1 MKSSIMKTLKYT
13 PLVLVIVYIAYSL
26 GFSLLP
32 PFRAV
37 TIQEIQTKQTDSLA
51 IGRDRSN
58 ILGDSVTIV
67 GRVIAPPRVSPAN
80 NDFRT
85 LLRGSSSWQ
94 CYIQD
99 TASGLFGGITLRQA
113 TRGPQTLIDL
123 IDTGAVIRVKGYV
136 QEFWGT
142 NSVPSNTGWLT
153 QLQIDTLG
161 IAPGQLQIDI
171 LQASGKRPTPKAVTI
186 PDFGTGVFP
195 NGTINYVNGEKY
207 EGMYVEF
214 RNVTAGPGLANRQP
228 FSIQDENGNTLYIRD
243 FSNFFSRQPSG
254 DTLSPNYQP
263 PPSGTAINYI
273 RGVIINANNEGTFG
287 SNLPY
292 ALVPIYPNDISIGN
306 APPQLSAP
314 TRAPG
319 VPLPSDSPAITVT
332 ATDVALL
339 NPLTISNVKLFW
351 RTNGGAFSNVNMPV
365 VTGNIYSATLP
376 QTAAGTLVEYFMRAE
391 DNLGG
396 VKLLPSDTSLS
407 KLFYV
412 TRTSDSM
419 SIQDVQY
426 CPNRSGRS
434 GFENAS
440 VRGIEGVVTADTS
453 DIRNFSFS
461 SSAGTQTSPAR
472 VMIQNGQGQYSGI
485 WIFGPSVNNLR
496 RGDRV
501 RVKGTVKE
509 EFSVT
514 RVETASASDV
524 VVLGN
529 NQTLPNPEIL
539 TTSVFMNNK
548 PDGDPT
554 VEPWESV
561 LIRVNTTSKI
571 TCINAAQGIACT
583 TQEPLQDTTFRRNF
597 GEILVSDAPFSEGRI
612 ELQDGNHLF
621 RNGWNPA
628 QVSSP
633 YTLLTKNDEVSYYQ
647 GILFYSFSNW
657 KLVPRRDSDFGTLT
671 PIGIQNLGETVSSYQ
686 LFQNY
691 PNPFNPTTTIKFS
704 IPVNGFVT
712 LQVFDM
718 LGREV
723 KSLVNNEMT
732 TGFYS
737 YDFNASDLSSGIYF
751 YRIQVNGAKGVEFVN
766 TKRMVLVK

>member
-1 MKSSIMKTLKYT
+1 MKSSIIKMLKYT
-13 PLVLVIVYIAYSL
+13 PLALVIVYIAYSL

-142 NSVPSNTGWLT
+142 NSVPGNTGWLT
-153 QLQIDTLG
+153 QLQIDTL
-161 IAPGQLQIDI
+161 ASPLQIDI
-171 LQASGKRPTPKAVTI
+171 LQASGKRPTPKSVTI

-228 FSIQDENGNTLYIRD
+228 FSIQDDNGNTLYIRD

-254 DTLSPNYQP
+254 DTLSPGWAP
-263 PPSGTAINYI
+263 PPSGTAINFI
-273 RGVIINANNEGTFG
+273 RGVIINCNNEGTFG

-306 APPQLSAP
+306 APPVLATP

-319 VPLPSDSPAITVT
+319 VPTPTDSPVITVT

-351 RTNGGAFSNVNMPV
+351 RTNGGAFSNTNMNV

-376 QTAAGTLVEYFMRAE
+376 QSAAGTLVEYFMRAE
-391 DNLGG
+391 DNLGA
-396 VKLLPSDTSLS
+396 VKTLPSDTSLS
-407 KLFYV
+407 KLFYI
-412 TRTSDSM
+412 TRTTDSM

-434 GFENAS
+434 GFEGYS

-472 VMIQNGQGQYSGI
+472 VIIQNGQGQYSGI
-485 WIFGPSVNNLR
+485 WIFGPSVNNLH

-501 RVKGTVKE
+501 RIRGTVKE
-509 EFSVT
+509 EFGVT

-524 VVLGN
+524 VILGT
-529 NQTLPNPEIL
+529 NQPLPNPEIL
-539 TTSVFMNNK
+539 TTATFSNNK

-554 VEPWESV
+554 AEPWESV
-561 LIRVNTTSKI
+561 FIRLNTMSTL
-571 TCINAAQGIACT
+571 TCVNAAQGISCT
-583 TQEPLQDTTFRRNF
+583 TQEPLQDTVFRRNF
-597 GEILVSDAPFSEGRI
+597 GEVTVTDQPGWDARI
-612 ELQDGNHLF
+612 ELQDGNHNV

-628 QVSSP
+628 QVNPP
-633 YTLLTKNDEVSYYQ
+633 YIVLTKYDQIASVQ
-647 GILFYSFSNW
+647 GILYYSFSNW
-657 KLVPRRDSDFGTLT
+657 KLVPRRDSDFGTIT
-671 PIGIQNLGETVSSYQ
+671 PIGIQNLSETVSSYQ

-691 PNPFNPTTTIKFS
+691 PNPFNPNTTIKFS

-737 YDFNASDLSSGIYF
+737 YNFNASDLSSGIYF

>member
-1 MKSSIMKTLKYT
+1 MKKMLKYI

-37 TIQEIQTKQTDSLA
+37 TIQEVQTKQTDSLA

-58 ILGDSVTIV
+58 ILGDSVTVV
-67 GRVIAPPRVSPAN
+67 GRVIAPPRVSVAN

-99 TASGLFGGITLRQA
+99 TNSNGFGGLVVRQA
-113 TRGPQTLIDL
+113 TRGPQTALDL

-136 QEFWGT
+136 QEFWGNGST
-142 NSVPSNTGWLT
+142 PSHTGWLT
-153 QLQIDTLG
+153 QLQVDTLAAPLEIG
-161 IAPGQLQIDI
+161 IIQSA
-171 LQASGKRPTPKAVTI
+171 GKRPTPKAVNIT
-186 PDFGTGVFP
+186 DFGTGVP
-195 NGTINYVNGEKY
+195 GSGTSTVNFVNGEQY

-214 RNVTAGPGLANRQP
+214 KNVTAGPGLANRQP
-228 FSIQDENGNTLYIRD
+228 FSIQDGNGNTLYIRD
-243 FSNFFSRQPSG
+243 FSNFYSRQPSG
-254 DTLSPNYQP
+254 DTLTPNYTP

-273 RGVIINANNEGTFG
+273 RGVIINANTEGVFG
-287 SNLPY
+287 TSLPY

-306 APPQLSAP
+306 APPQLSSP

-319 VPLPSDSPAITVT
+319 VPTPSDSPVITVT
-332 ATDVALL
+332 AVDPALL
-339 NPLTISNVKLFW
+339 SPLTISSVRLYW

-365 VTGNIYSATLP
+365 VTGNIYSANLP
-376 QTAAGTLVEYFMRAE
+376 TSTVGTLVEYFIRAE
-391 DNLGG
+391 DNAGG
-396 VKLLPSDTSLS
+396 VKTLPSDTSLS

-412 TRTSDSM
+412 TRSSDSM

-434 GFENAS
+434 GFEGAS
-440 VRGIEGVVTADTS
+440 VRGLEGIVTADST
-453 DIRNFSFS
+453 DIINFSYS
-461 SSAGTQTSPAR
+461 GDGGTQSSPSR
-472 VMIQNGQGQYSGI
+472 VMIQNGTGPNSGI
-485 WIFGPSVNNLR
+485 WVYGTFANNILR

-501 RVKGTVKE
+501 RVRGTIE
-509 EFSVT
+509 ENFGVT
-514 RVETASASDV
+514 RINTTAANDM
-524 VVLGN
+524 VVLANG
-529 NQTLPNPEIL
+529 QPLPAPENL
-539 TTSVFMNNK
+539 STSVFANNK
-548 PDGDPT
+548 TDGDPS

-561 LIRVNTTSKI
+561 LIRINTPSWI
-571 TCINAAQGIACT
+571 NCINAAQGISCT
-583 TQEPLQDTTFRRNF
+583 SSQPLPDTSFRRNF
-597 GEILVSDAPFSEGRI
+597 GEITVIDNSGIPGRI
-612 ELQDGNHLF
+612 ELQDGGHHF

-628 QVSSP
+628 QVNPP
-633 YTLLTKNDEVSYYQ
+633 YTLLTKNDSISFCQ

-657 KLVPRRDSDFGTLT
+657 KLVPRKDADWGTIT
-671 PIGIQNLGETVSSYQ
+671 PVGIHNLSEVVTGYQ

-704 IPVNGFVT
+704 IPANGFVT
-712 LQVFDM
+712 LQIYDM

-723 KSLVNNEMT
+723 KSLVNNQMNS
-732 TGFYS
+732 GFYS
-737 YDFNASDLSSGIYF
+737 YDFNASELSSGIYF
-751 YRIQVNGAKGVEFVN
+751 YRVQVNGDKGVQFVD

>member
-1 MKSSIMKTLKYT
+1 MKMLKYT
-13 PLVLVIVYIAYSL
+13 PLALVIVYIAYSL

-85 LLRGSSSWQ
+85 LLRGSTSWQ

-142 NSVPSNTGWLT
+142 NSAPGNTGWLT
-153 QLQIDTLG
+153 QLQIDTL
-161 IAPGQLQIDI
+161 APPLTIDI

-214 RNVTAGPGLANRQP
+214 RNVTAGPGLASRQP

-243 FSNFFSRQPSG
+243 FSNFYSRSPSG
-254 DTLSPNYQP
+254 DTLVPGWTP

-292 ALVPIYPNDISIGN
+292 ALVPIYPNDMSVGN

-319 VPLPSDSPAITVT
+319 VPTPTDSPTITVT
-332 ATDVALL
+332 AIDPALM
-339 NPLTISNVKLFW
+339 PLTISSVRLFW
-351 RTNGGAFSNVNMPV
+351 RTNGGAYSNANMPI
-365 VTGNIYSATLP
+365 VTGNIYSGNLP
-376 QTAAGTLVEYFMRAE
+376 QTSAGTLVEYFIRAE
-391 DNLGG
+391 DNAGG

-419 SIQDVQY
+419 SVQDVQY

-440 VRGIEGVVTADTS
+440 VRGIEGIVTADTT
-453 DIRNFSFS
+453 DIRNFSFTS
-461 SSAGTQTSPAR
+461 SGGTQSSPAR
-472 VMIQNGQGQYSGI
+472 VMIQNGQGQNSGI
-485 WIFGPSVNNLR
+485 WISGSPTNALR

-501 RVKGTVKE
+501 RVKGTVE
-509 EFSVT
+509 ENFGVT
-514 RVETASASDV
+514 RINTSSASDV
-524 VVLGN
+524 VVLGTG
-529 NQTLPNPEIL
+529 QPLPTAENL
-539 TTSVFMNNK
+539 STSVFANNK
-548 PDGDPT
+548 PDGDPS

-561 LIRVNTTSKI
+561 FIRVNTLTGI
-571 TCINAAQGIACT
+571 NCINAAQGISCT
-583 TQEPLQDTTFRRNF
+583 TIEPLQDTTFRRNF
-597 GEILVSDAPFSEGRI
+597 GEILVSDASFVDARI

-628 QVSSP
+628 QVSAP
-633 YTLLTKNDEVSYYQ
+633 YTLLTKNDQVSFYQ

-657 KLVPRRDSDFGTLT
+657 KLVPRRDSDFGTVT
-671 PIGIQNLGETVSSYQ
+671 PIGIQTLGEVVSSYQ

-691 PNPFNPTTTIKFS
+691 PNPFNPSTTIKFS

-712 LQVFDM
+712 LQIFDM

>member
-1 MKSSIMKTLKYT
+1 MKILKYI

-26 GFSLLP
+26 GFNLLP

-94 CYIQD
+94 CYVQD
-99 TASGLFGGITLRQA
+99 TAGNLFGGLVIRQA
-113 TRGPQTLIDL
+113 TRGPQTALDL

-142 NSVPSNTGWLT
+142 NSNPGNTGWLT
-153 QLQIDTLG
+153 QLQVDTLA
-161 IAPGQLQIDI
+161 APLQIDI
-171 LQASGKRPTPKAVTI
+171 LQASGKRPAPKQVNIT
-186 PDFGTGVFP
+186 DFGTGVFP

-228 FSIQDENGNTLYIRD
+228 FSIVDDNGNTLYIRD

-254 DTLSPNYQP
+254 DTLAPGWTP

-292 ALVPIYPNDISIGN
+292 ALVPIYPNDISVGN

-319 VPLPSDSPAITVT
+319 VPTPTDNPTVTVT
-332 ATDVALL
+332 ATDPALL
-339 NPLTISNVKLFW
+339 NPLTISTVKLYW
-351 RTNGGAFSNVNMPV
+351 RTNGGAYSNSNMTL
-365 VTGNIYSATLP
+365 VTGNIYSGSLP
-376 QTAAGTLVEYFMRAE
+376 QTSLGTLVEYFIRAE

-396 VKLLPSDTSLS
+396 VKTLPSDTSLS

-412 TRTSDSM
+412 TRSSDSM
-419 SIQDVQY
+419 SVQDVQY

-453 DIRNFSFS
+453 DIRNFSFTS
-461 SSAGTQTSPAR
+461 SGGTQTSPAR
-472 VMIQNGQGQYSGI
+472 VIIQNGQGQYSGI
-485 WIFGPSVNNLR
+485 WIFGTPTNTLK

-501 RVKGTVKE
+501 RVKGTVE
-509 EFSVT
+509 ENFGVT
-514 RVETASASDV
+514 RINTSAGSDV
-524 VVLGN
+524 VVLSQN
-529 NQTLPNPEIL
+529 NALPTPENL
-539 TTSVFMNNK
+539 STSVFANNK
-548 PDGDPT
+548 ADGDPT
-554 VEPWESV
+554 AEPWESV
-561 LIRVNTTSKI
+561 LIRINTPSWI
-571 TCINAAQGIACT
+571 NCINAAQGISCT
-583 TQEPLQDTTFRRNF
+583 TSEPLQDTTFRRNF
-597 GEILVSDAPFSEGRI
+597 GEITVVDNSNIPGRI
-612 ELQDGNHLF
+612 ELQDGNHKY
-621 RNGWNPA
+621 RNGWDPT
-628 QVSSP
+628 QVAP
-633 YTLLTKNDEVSYYQ
+633 PTYYLLTKNDSISSCQ

-657 KLVPRRDSDFGTLT
+657 KLVPRRDFDWGTIT
-671 PIGIQNLGETVSSYQ
+671 PVGIHNLSEVVSGYQ

-704 IPVNGFVT
+704 IPQAGFVT
-712 LQVFDM
+712 IKVFDII
-718 LGREV
+718 GREV
-723 KSLVNNEMT
+723 KSLISNQMT
-732 TGFYS
+732 SGFYS
-737 YDFNASDLSSGIYF
+737 VDFNASELSSGVYF
-751 YRIQVNGAKGVEFVN
+751 YRIQVEGKEGVSFVN

>member
-1 MKSSIMKTLKYT
+1 MKMFKYT
-13 PLVLVIVYIAYSL
+13 PLMIVIVYIAYSL

-142 NSVPSNTGWLT
+142 NSVPGNTGWLT

-161 IAPGQLQIDI
+161 SPLQIDI

-254 DTLSPNYQP
+254 DTLSPGWTP

-306 APPQLSAP
+306 APPQMSSP

-319 VPLPSDSPAITVT
+319 VPTPADSPVITVT
-332 ATDVALL
+332 ATDVALS
-339 NPLTISNVKLFW
+339 PLTISNVKLFW
-351 RTNGGAFSNVNMPV
+351 RTNGGAYSNVNMPV
-365 VTGNIYSATLP
+365 VTGNIYSASLP
-376 QTAAGTLVEYFMRAE
+376 QSSLGTLVEYFMRAE

-396 VKLLPSDTSLS
+396 VKLLPTDTSSS
-407 KLFYV
+407 KLFYI
-412 TRTSDSM
+412 TRSTDSM

-434 GFENAS
+434 GFEGYS
-440 VRGIEGVVTADTS
+440 VRGLEGVVTADTT
-453 DIRNFSFS
+453 DIRNFSFTS
-461 SSAGTQTSPAR
+461 SGGTQTSPAR
-472 VMIQNGQGQYSGI
+472 VIIQNGQGQNSGI
-485 WIFGPSVNNLR
+485 WIFGSQTNPLR

-501 RVKGTVKE
+501 RVRGTVKE
-509 EFSVT
+509 EFGVT
-514 RVETASASDV
+514 RIETSSASDV
-524 VVLGN
+524 VVLGTG
-529 NQTLPNPEIL
+529 QPLPTAENL
-539 TTSVFMNNK
+539 STSVFANNK
-548 PDGDPT
+548 PDGDPS

-561 LIRVNTTSKI
+561 FIRLNTTSSI
-571 TCINAAQGIACT
+571 NCINAAQGISCT
-583 TQEPLQDTTFRRNF
+583 TSEPLQDTTFRRNF
-597 GEILVSDAPFSEGRI
+597 GEITVIDNSGIPGRI
-612 ELQDGNHLF
+612 ELQDGNHNF

-633 YTLLTKNDEVSYYQ
+633 YILLTKNDQVSFYQ

-657 KLVPRRDSDFGTLT
+657 KLVPRRDSDFGTVT
-671 PIGIQNLGETVSSYQ
+671 PIGIQNLGEVVSSYQ

-691 PNPFNPTTTIKFS
+691 PNPFNPSTTIKFS

-712 LQVFDM
+712 LQIFDM